1 MMKMIPSRYVAG
13 VLTLAVTSVLA
24 TPSHAQQT
32 ANAPAPTMAP
42 VAIQVALANDVGT
55 LGEKFEGLAK
65 VMAGKYDWKPG
76 EGVRSAGD
84 VFNLIVNENKM
95 LVGVLAGTG
104 VGPAARGPRRSPTP
118 RNSRRRSARP
128 PPT

>member
-32 ANAPAPTMAP
+32 ANSPAPTMAP

-65 VMAGKYDWKPG
+65 VMAG
-76 EGVRSAGD
+76 ST
-84 VFNLIVNENKM
+84 
-95 LVGVLAGTG
+95 TG
-104 VGPAARGPRRSPTP
+104 SRARACAWPVTCST
-118 RNSRRRSARP
+118 
-128 PPT
+128 